1 MEVQPYLVFDGRC
14 EEALEFY
21 KKAIG
26 AKVDRILRNKESPE
40 QAPPGTLPP
49 GSENKIMHSTFRVGD
64 TIIMASDG
72 YAKGNPR
79 FEGFS
84 LSLSVTS
91 EAEATRLFTALAE
104 GGKVKVPLAKTFFS
118 PKFGMVDDKFGVGW
132 IVLVSTVVK

>member
-26 AKVDRILRNKESPE
+26 AKVDRILRIKDSPE
-40 QAPPGTLPP
+40 AAPPGTHPP
-49 GSENKIMHSTFRVGD
+49 GSENKVMHATFHVGD
-64 TIIMASDG
+64 TTIMASDG

-84 LSLSVTS
+84 LSISVAT
-91 EAEATRLFTALAE
+91 EADADRLFNALVE
-104 GGKVKVPLAKTFFS
+104 GGQVKMALSKTFFS
-118 PKFGMVDDKFGVGW
+118 KKFGMLADRFGVGW
-132 IVLVSTVVK
+132 MVIVSSL

>member
-26 AKVDRILRNKESPE
+26 AKVDRILRIKDSPE
-40 QAPPGTLPP
+40 AAPPGTHPP
-49 GSENKIMHSTFRVGD
+49 GSENKVMHASFHVGE
-64 TIIMASDG
+64 TTIMASDG

-84 LSLSVTS
+84 LSISVAT
-91 EAEATRLFTALAE
+91 EAEAERLFNALIE
-104 GGKVKVPLAKTFFS
+104 GGQVKMALSKTFFS
-118 PKFGMVDDKFGVGW
+118 KKFGMLADKFGVGW
-132 IVLVSTVVK
+132 MVIAASM

>member
-26 AKVDRILRNKESPE
+26 AKVDRLLRMKDSPE
-40 QAPPGTLPP
+40 PAAPGTLPP
-49 GSENKIMHSTFRVGD
+49 GSENKVMHATFHVGE
-64 TIIMASDG
+64 TTIMASDG

-84 LSLSVTS
+84 LSISVAT
-91 EAEATRLFTALAE
+91 EADRLFNALAE
-104 GGKVKVPLAKTFFS
+104 GGQVKMALAKTFFS
-118 PKFGMVDDKFGVGW
+118 KKFGMLADKFGVGW
-132 IVLVSTVVK
+132 MVIVSSL

>member
-26 AKVDRILRNKESPE
+26 AKVDRIVRMKDSPE
-40 QAPPGTLPP
+40 PAAPGTLPP
-49 GSENKIMHSTFRVGD
+49 GSENKVMHATFHVGE
-64 TIIMASDG
+64 TTIMASDG

-84 LSLSVTS
+84 LSLSAAN
-91 EAEATRLFTALAE
+91 EAEADRLLKALSE
-104 GGKVKVPLAKTFFS
+104 GGQ
-118 PKFGMVDDKFGVGW
+118 
-132 IVLVSTVVK
+132 

>member
-26 AKVDRILRNKESPE
+26 AKVDRIVRMKDSPE
-40 QAPPGTLPP
+40 PAPPGTLPP
-49 GSENKIMHSTFRVGD
+49 GSENKVMHATFRVGES
-64 TIIMASDG
+64 TIMASDG

-84 LSLSVTS
+84 LSISVAT
-91 EAEATRLFTALAE
+91 EADADRLFNALVE
-104 GGKVKVPLAKTFFS
+104 GGQVKMALAKTFFS
-118 PKFGMVDDKFGVGW
+118 KKFGMLADKFGVGW
-132 IVLVSTVVK
+132 MVIVSSL